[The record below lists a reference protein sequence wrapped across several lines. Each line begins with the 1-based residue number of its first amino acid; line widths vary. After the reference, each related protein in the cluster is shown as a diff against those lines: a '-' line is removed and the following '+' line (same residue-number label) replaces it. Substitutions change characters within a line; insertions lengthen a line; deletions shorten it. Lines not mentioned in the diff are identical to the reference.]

1 MPEGPESQVLVN
13 GLKKL
18 TQDRWITS
26 VHSVGGRYVYKKIP
40 GMTQGFVESR
50 HLVENIRRH
59 GKAIVFDLSTHD
71 HIVVTLGMTGKF
83 SLVKEKHAAVRFEY
97 GDVNLCAGGT
107 EGKDFYF
114 VDQRRF
120 GTVRIIPS
128 DKLEST
134 LPKMGWDALDD
145 ELDVQRVD
153 FDLRD
158 LKKGTV
164 IGSALL
170 NGSVFSGIGNYLRA
184 EILYEAGVSPWKACS
199 DLSEQNVE
207 DICKQARKISRR
219 SFLLGGNTIENFVD
233 LEGGSGKFFEEL
245 KVYGKRKDPDGN
257 EVLAEKTPE
266 GRTIHWVP
274 NVQKM

>member
-1 MPEGPESQVLVN
+1 V
-13 GLKKL
+13 
-18 TQDRWITS
+18 TA
-26 VHSVGGRYVYKKIP
+26 VGGRYVHKKIP
-40 GMTQGFVESR
+40 GKTQEFVDS
-50 HLVENIRRH
+50 HHPIENIRRH
-59 GKAIVFDLSTHD
+59 GKAIVFDLATHD

-83 SLVKEKHAAVRFEY
+83 SLAEEKHASVRFEY
-97 GDVNLCAGGT
+97 GGITGREN
-107 EGKDFYF
+107 FYF

-158 LKKGTV
+158 LKNGTV

-170 NGSVFSGIGNYLRA
+170 
-184 EILYEAGVSPWKACS
+184 YEAKVSPWKACS
-199 DLSEQNVE
+199 DLSEKNVE
-207 DICKQARKISRR
+207 DICVQARKISRR
-219 SFLLGGNTIENFVD
+219 SFALGGNTIKNFVD
-233 LEGGSGKFFEEL
+233 LEGGSGRFFEEL

-274 NVQKM
+274 ATQF